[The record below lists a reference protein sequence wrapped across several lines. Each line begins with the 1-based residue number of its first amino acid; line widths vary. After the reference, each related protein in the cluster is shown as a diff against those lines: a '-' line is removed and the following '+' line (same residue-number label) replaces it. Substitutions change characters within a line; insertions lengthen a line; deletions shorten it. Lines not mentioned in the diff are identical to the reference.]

1 MFDSTF
7 WVIYIYMYM
16 WALSRW
22 SNANYHL
29 KSIHPSN
36 STWFGHV
43 SLRTWFS
50 WQFVVG
56 PKTKGGYE
64 SFTSS
69 FVQDLGTRQ
78 YELRC
83 WELIKSILRGIDS
96 SQLRLLNTPGTPWI
110 LHEFYNFSYLFLMNL
125 KFALKVLKQLRACP
139 SLRLQKSCPWPRMAT
154 VQTSLHRP
162 RARNHQNP
170 LMNWQ
175 IPWQRLD
182 DRLQAVAIPTYY
194 MSKSSTITYYN
205 STFVAWTGSDEPCWC
220 LKWVSKNDYNW
231 LQYTCLLLSPKMLL
245 FGLHHKVVII
255 FGPFHQNVLQSA
267 FKYWTMKTLSNSEL
281 QLWTLT
287 LQVWVDSNWRGPHLF
302 DLRSFGVF
310 LSRSSWKQAPKAG
323 LVISL
328 PSGSG
333 GWPVFP

>member
-1 MFDSTF
+1 MIISLVDFAILASLKSWLTERNRNYFDDVWFNLLSH
-7 WVIYIYMYM
+7 IYIYMYM

-139 SLRLQKSCPWPRMAT
+139 SLRLQKPCPWPRFRLVCIGPEPGIT
-154 VQTSLHRP
+154 RTLWWIGRFHDRGWTTGCKQSQSLH
-162 RARNHQNP
+162 
-170 LMNWQ
+170 
-175 IPWQRLD
+175 
-182 DRLQAVAIPTYY
+182 
-194 MSKSSTITYYN
+194 TICPN
-205 STFVAWTGSDEPCWC
+205 
-220 LKWVSKNDYNW
+220 
-231 LQYTCLLLSPKMLL
+231 Q
-245 FGLHHKVVII
+245 
-255 FGPFHQNVLQSA
+255 VL
-267 FKYWTMKTLSNSEL
+267 
-281 QLWTLT
+281 
-287 LQVWVDSNWRGPHLF
+287 
-302 DLRSFGVF
+302 
-310 LSRSSWKQAPKAG
+310 
-323 LVISL
+323 
-328 PSGSG
+328 
-333 GWPVFP
+333 

>member
-139 SLRLQKSCPWPRMAT
+139 SLRLQKPCPWPRFRLVCIGPEPGT
-154 VQTSLHRP
+154 TRTLWWIGRFHDRGWTTGCKQSQSLH
-162 RARNHQNP
+162 
-170 LMNWQ
+170 
-175 IPWQRLD
+175 
-182 DRLQAVAIPTYY
+182 
-194 MSKSSTITYYN
+194 TICPN
-205 STFVAWTGSDEPCWC
+205 
-220 LKWVSKNDYNW
+220 
-231 LQYTCLLLSPKMLL
+231 Q
-245 FGLHHKVVII
+245 
-255 FGPFHQNVLQSA
+255 VL
-267 FKYWTMKTLSNSEL
+267 
-281 QLWTLT
+281 
-287 LQVWVDSNWRGPHLF
+287 
-302 DLRSFGVF
+302 
-310 LSRSSWKQAPKAG
+310 
-323 LVISL
+323 
-328 PSGSG
+328 
-333 GWPVFP
+333 